1 MRKKL
6 FLLIAFISNLIAG
19 YSAKMHPSIV
29 TIKQKDGTE
38 LRIKFW
44 GDEDF
49 SYATTVD
56 GVILYQLEN
65 DFFIASVTEDGAL
78 KPTDILAHELSL
90 RTQAENIAISKQDL
104 DIFRKYFEEERAVNK
119 VRREPLTG
127 NSTLFPHKGSPKAPV
142 ILVEFSDST
151 FSVNNPKESF
161 NKYLNA
167 EELFDNQG
175 KDADMFNNYGSV
187 KKYFK
192 DISFGQFTPQF
203 DVYGPVRLP
212 EKLKY
217 YGGGASSS
225 ENMNDLFKHA
235 CQLIDEEVDFSE
247 YDSNNDGNIDLV
259 YIIYAGYSAS
269 IGGNSTDCIH
279 PKSGV
284 LSNSMQF
291 DGKTIK
297 RYGVNNELNFSPR
310 EGKYINGIGLF
321 VHEFSHCMGLPDLYP
336 STTSLASSCIDHG
349 LDYWSIMDAG
359 EYTYNGYRP
368 TEYTCWER
376 ERFNWIKIDTLN
388 TANNITLKS
397 LSDGGCAYRVLN
409 DKDETGKEY
418 YLLENVQKTGWN
430 RYIRNSGMLVYH
442 VDYDEYSFSVGGC
455 RVNNTMGH
463 PRMTLIAADGMFMP
477 EWFIG
482 ETIKPSGNSEKD
494 NINQLLIE
502 RYNGQTIT
510 SDIVKNEA
518 KGDPYPGITGNTSL
532 TDNTNPSAWVYRGG
546 TIGKP
551 ITDITEDTN
560 EKTVSFKFMGGVDSG
575 IEIITANNKNNNFYT
590 LDGRKVE
597 NDISLLKNGIYI
609 SNGKKIIVK

>member
-6 FLLIAFISNLIAG
+6 FLLIAFISNIIVG

-78 KPTDILAHELSL
+78 KPTNILAHELSQ
-90 RTQAENIAISKQDL
+90 RTHAENMAISNQDL
-104 DIFRKYFEEERAVNK
+104 DIFRNKIEEKRALNK

-127 NSTLFPHKGSPKAPV
+127 SSTLFPHKGSPKAPV

-388 TANNITLKS
+388 TAKNITLKS

-409 DKDETGKEY
+409 EKDETGKEY

-477 EWFIG
+477 EWLIG

-532 TDNTNPSAWVYRGG
+532 TDSTNPSAWVYRGG

-551 ITDITEDTN
+551 ITDITEDAN
-560 EKTVSFKFMGGVDSG
+560 ERTVSFKFMGGIDSG
-575 IEIITANNKNNNFYT
+575 IEIIAPNNTYNDFYT
-590 LDGRKVE
+590 LDGRKVG
-597 NDISLLKNGIYI
+597 NDISVLKNGIYI

>member
-1 MRKKL
+1 
-6 FLLIAFISNLIAG
+6 
-19 YSAKMHPSIV
+19 
-29 TIKQKDGTE
+29 
-38 LRIKFW
+38 
-44 GDEDF
+44 
-49 SYATTVD
+49 
-56 GVILYQLEN
+56 
-65 DFFIASVTEDGAL
+65 
-78 KPTDILAHELSL
+78 
-90 RTQAENIAISKQDL
+90 
-104 DIFRKYFEEERAVNK
+104 
-119 VRREPLTG
+119 
-127 NSTLFPHKGSPKAPV
+127 
-142 ILVEFSDST
+142 
-151 FSVNNPKESF
+151 
-161 NKYLNA
+161 
-167 EELFDNQG
+167 
-175 KDADMFNNYGSV
+175 MFNNYGSV

-259 YIIYAGYSAS
+259 YIIFAGYSAS

-284 LSNSMQF
+284 LSITLQF

-388 TANNITLKS
+388 TAKNITLKS

-532 TDNTNPSAWVYRGG
+532 TDSTNPSAWVYRGG

-575 IEIITANNKNNNFYT
+575 IEIITANNTNNNFYT
-590 LDGRKVE
+590 LDGRKVG